1 MFALLP
7 GKLEVF
13 KEWSSSKMDLGS
25 YNLKEDGFGHEE
37 SNGKFKRVESQIL
50 IQFNF

>member
-13 KEWSSSKMDLGS
+13 KEWSSSKMDLRS
-25 YNLKEDGFGHEE
+25 YNLKEDGVGHGREQCE
-37 SNGKFKRVESQIL
+37 DLMELNH
-50 IQFNF
+50 

>member
-13 KEWSSSKMDLGS
+13 KERSSSKMDLGS

-50 IQFNF
+50 ILFNF